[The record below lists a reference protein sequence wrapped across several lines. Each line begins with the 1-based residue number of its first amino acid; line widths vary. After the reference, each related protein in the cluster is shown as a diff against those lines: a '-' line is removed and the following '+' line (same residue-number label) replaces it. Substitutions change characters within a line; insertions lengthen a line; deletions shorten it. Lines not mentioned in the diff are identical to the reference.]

1 MENNSKE
8 LKVKVP
14 PQALEAEEA
23 VLGAMLTSKEAVSRG
38 LEILISDH
46 FYKDSHRRIFESMNN
61 LFDEGEP
68 VDAVSVINELK
79 KRKKLDA
86 SGGAY
91 FLTGLA
97 DSVPT
102 SANIDYYAQIV
113 LEKASLR
120 RLISVATDLSSDA
133 FNDEHGLEDILDRA
147 EQRIFSISLGRL
159 KG

>member
-102 SANIDYYAQIV
+102 
-113 LEKASLR
+113 
-120 RLISVATDLSSDA
+120 
-133 FNDEHGLEDILDRA
+133 
-147 EQRIFSISLGRL
+147 
-159 KG
+159 

>member
-61 LFDEGEP
+61 LFD
-68 VDAVSVINELK
+68 K
-79 KRKKLDA
+79 
-86 SGGAY
+86 
-91 FLTGLA
+91 
-97 DSVPT
+97 
-102 SANIDYYAQIV
+102 
-113 LEKASLR
+113 
-120 RLISVATDLSSDA
+120 
-133 FNDEHGLEDILDRA
+133 
-147 EQRIFSISLGRL
+147 
-159 KG
+159 